1 MLQGVTMLTGEYP
14 GSNAAPTQL
23 IRLKKRLS
31 NLQLLLTGIEKQ
43 AANGNSETATQLINR
58 AKANSLTANNLSDT
72 ADRVANQ
79 SALDALRVGSVS
91 FEVTVVSFE
100 DVAELDALKPHAA
113 PLPASP
119 EQLDQEPLITFSPRG
134 GCTTCASPDPSK
146 WFEQIHSGR
155 DADSAQ
161 EPTPPSCQSPRVLVA
176 IPIDLSSKTTRVDE
190 LIKLTESTI
199 VLAESQIRQARM
211 AICHSGDAC
220 SL

>member
-1 MLQGVTMLTGEYP
+1 MLQGVTMLPGEYP

-43 AANGNSETATQLINR
+43 AANGNSDTATQLINR

-72 ADRVANQ
+72 AEIVANQ
-79 SALDALRVGSVS
+79 SAIEALRAGSVS

-100 DVAELDALKPHAA
+100 DVAELDALKQHAS
-113 PLPASP
+113 PLPGSP
-119 EQLDQEPLITFSPRG
+119 DQIDQEPLITFSPRG

-146 WFEQIHSGR
+146 WFEQIHS
-155 DADSAQ
+155 DEAQ

-176 IPIDLSSKTTRVDE
+176 IPIDLNSKTTRVDE

-199 VLAESQIRQARM
+199 VLAETQIRQARM